1 MCVVLP
7 PRDACSVPAVLVLA
21 PVVGSH
27 LWSGS
32 DDKTIRVWDVTRA
45 NKCIGVLHGHE
56 AGVVSLAHVTRD
68 VWKPD
73 EHDARA
79 RGTTP
84 TGQQMFSPAGQSTSI
99 SGDLSTAVV
108 SGGMDGS
115 IRIWHGTSYVAPWCA
130 NAAGGG
136 SRGGRVL
143 TTRAL
148 STARPRRMECIRV
161 VDSVSGRVA
170 ASLVMGNNQIWCGDA
185 SGDIHVFSAK
195 DDFRL
200 VKTMDGHQKCVP

>member
-1 MCVVLP
+1 MPLWYVW
-7 PRDACSVPAVLVLA
+7 RSTAACCCLHGLTRTRHALLA
-21 PVVGSH
+21 STVVGSH

-84 TGQQMFSPAGQSTSI
+84 TGQQMFSPAGGSTSI
-99 SGDLSTAVV
+99 SGALSTAVV

-115 IRIWHGTSYVAPWCA
+115 IRIWHGTSYVCA
-130 NAAGGG
+130 
-136 SRGGRVL
+136 
-143 TTRAL
+143 RA
-148 STARPRRMECIRV
+148 RRV
-161 VDSVSGRVA
+161 VRARAGLD
-170 ASLVMGNNQIWCGDA
+170 
-185 SGDIHVFSAK
+185 
-195 DDFRL
+195 
-200 VKTMDGHQKCVP
+200 